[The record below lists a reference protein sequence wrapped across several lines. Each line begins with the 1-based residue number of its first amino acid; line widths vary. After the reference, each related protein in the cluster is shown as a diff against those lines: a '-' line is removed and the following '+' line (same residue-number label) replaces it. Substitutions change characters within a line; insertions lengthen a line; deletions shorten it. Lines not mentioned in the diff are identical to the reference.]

1 MGVEVLSKVRH
12 ALSQHVS
19 GSSLA
24 GDGLLVRIRST
35 SIAMLAAVTAIGLG
49 LVVFISQQG
58 WPEVFSGPIPA
69 NPEAAVVHND
79 TIAPPPAGGGFGGVA
94 VTPRGGVPSNPS
106 SAPPRG
112 ARGVGAGSALAGSRQ
127 ISSQGPAAHAAP
139 IASEPPAATPAPS
152 PAPTAPVQTPVAT
165 PAPAPA
171 PTAPVADT
179 DTDGGAQSAAS
190 SPLGEIARGAVSED
204 DDGSRY
210 HGGWY
215 HHSPPPPPLAGLA
228 NGGSKGHSHSQQ
240 PKESLPPASEY
251 PVPAPA
257 QIPAL
262 PNEASSE
269 GGGGSGYRGVGKPG
283 WGRH

>member
-1 MGVEVLSKVRH
+1 MGVKVLSKVRQ

-35 SIAMLAAVTAIGLG
+35 SIAMLAGVTAIGLG

-69 NPEAAVVHND
+69 NPRAAVVHND
-79 TIAPPPAGGGFGGVA
+79 TIALSPAGGGSAGAPAHNGG
-94 VTPRGGVPSNPS
+94 TPSRPS
-106 SAPPRG
+106 STSPRH
-112 ARGVGAGSALAGSRQ
+112 ARRTGVDSALAGSRQ

-139 IASEPPAATPAPS
+139 IASEPPAAAPS
-152 PAPTAPVQTPVAT
+152 PVPAPTAPAQTPVAA
-165 PAPAPA
+165 PAPSPA

-179 DTDGGAQSAAS
+179 DTDGGAQTAAS
-190 SPLGEIARGAVSED
+190 SPLGEIAGSED
-204 DDGSRY
+204 DDGSGDHGWRY
-210 HGGWY
+210 HR
-215 HHSPPPPPLAGLA
+215 SPPPLLGGQVD
-228 NGGSKGHSHSQQ
+228 GGSKGHSHPQQ
-240 PKESLPPASEY
+240 PKEALPPISEY

-262 PNEASSE
+262 PGESSSK
-269 GGGGSGYRGVGKPG
+269 GSGWSGIKGVGRSG
-283 WGRH
+283 WERH